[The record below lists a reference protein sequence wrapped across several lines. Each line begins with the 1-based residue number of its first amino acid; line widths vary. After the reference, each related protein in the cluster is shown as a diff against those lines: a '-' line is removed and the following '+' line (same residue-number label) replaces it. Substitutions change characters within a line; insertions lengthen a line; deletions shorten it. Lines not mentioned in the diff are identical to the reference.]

1 MQELITT
8 NQNLEE
14 LSRKVFDFLDI
25 AESTR
30 KDYQYFIGRFIE
42 FIDKNGFN
50 VNSLLEYKRGLSSRN
65 DITVSSKNK
74 YFYTAKV
81 FLKELNRQG
90 ILPVDVTQNI
100 KGFKQGKKH
109 KKDGLD
115 DDEVN
120 TLTEKLRELPQ
131 SPKNSRLKAIISL
144 LLYQGLRQ
152 IEIIRLN
159 VSDVDLGRQIAHIKG
174 KGEDDL
180 EPVDLHPQ
188 TVKNLKEYLRLNKI
202 KSGALFF
209 STSNNR
215 KNQRLSTRS
224 IRNLVKGV
232 LNDLNID
239 KSTHGFRHTFTTKL
253 IKSFEG
259 HLLDVMKFT
268 RHKCVDTLQVY
279 NDRISTQE
287 NLPKFYE
294 TFAGLD
300 I

>member
-1 MQELITT
+1 MQELVTT

-30 KDYQYFIGRFIE
+30 KDYRYFIGHFIE
-42 FIDKNGFN
+42 FIEKNGFN

-90 ILPVDVTQNI
+90 LLPVDVTQNI

-109 KKDGLD
+109 KKDGLN
-115 DDEVN
+115 DDEVSM
-120 TLTEKLRELPQ
+120 LTERLRSLPK
-131 SPKNSRLKAIISL
+131 SPKNSRLKGIISL

-152 IEIIRLN
+152 IEVIRLN
-159 VSDVDLGRQIAHIKG
+159 VSDVDLSRQVIYIQG
-174 KGEDDL
+174 KGQDDV
-180 EPVDLHPQ
+180 EPVDLHPL
-188 TVKNLKEYLRLNKI
+188 TVKHLKEYLRLNKI

-224 IRNLVKGV
+224 IRNMVKEV

-279 NDRISTQE
+279 NDRLATEE